1 MSDPPRYQP
10 APDPN
15 RAKVAPPPP
24 PPLAVAAGHT
34 AAQGAGFA
42 PRGQR
47 LVLEVLAAVLLIGLA
62 SVIVIV
68 AGGRIAAWSLPV
80 VPWEVDRK
88 IGELANKQVGL
99 TSEECTDPAALA
111 YVQKVAAPLI
121 QAAGKVPF
129 QFQFRV
135 ADTEDVNA
143 FALPGG
149 YVTVNFGLLKSA
161 QTGEEVAGV
170 LGHELQHALLR
181 HGTKR
186 MLRQMGSSAFA
197 LIVFGGGDLYG
208 IGQAAG
214 QLASLSYDRGEESE
228 ADERGV
234 ELLVHA
240 GIDPRGLASF
250 FKRLAAD
257 SLQVPE
263 LLSTHPDPGG
273 RAELVE
279 RAARSAAFQKLPS
292 PQGLHCHEDKSS
304 R

>member
-1 MSDPPRYQP
+1 MSEPPSFRP
-10 APDPN
+10 AADPN

-24 PPLAVAAGHT
+24 PPPAVALGHT
-34 AAQGAGFA
+34 AAPASGFA

-47 LVLEVLAAVLLIGLA
+47 LWLEVLAAVLLIGLA
-62 SVIVIV
+62 AVTVIFL
-68 AGGRIAAWSLPV
+68 GGRIAAWAVPM

-88 IGELANKQVGL
+88 LGALASKQAGL
-99 TSEECTDPAALA
+99 MAEDCSDPAALA
-111 YVQKVAAPLI
+111 YVQRIAAPLI
-121 QAAGKVPF
+121 VAAGPVPF
-129 QFQFRV
+129 EFQFRV
-135 ADTEDVNA
+135 VDTQEVNA

-149 YVTVNFGLLKSA
+149 YVTVNFGLLERA
-161 QTGEEVAGV
+161 QSGEEVAGV

-186 MLRQMGSSAFA
+186 MLRQMGSSAFM

-234 ELLVHA
+234 ELLVRA
-240 GIDPRGLASF
+240 GIDPRGLAAF
-250 FKRLAAD
+250 FKRLAVD
-257 SLQVPE
+257 SVQVPE

-273 RAELVE
+273 RAALVE
-279 RAARSAAFQKLPS
+279 RAAASGSFQKLPS
-292 PQGLHCHEDKSS
+292 PQGLHC

>member
-1 MSDPPRYQP
+1 M
-10 APDPN
+10 AG
-15 RAKVAPPPP
+15 
-24 PPLAVAAGHT
+24 GHT
-34 AAQGAGFA
+34 AAQATGFA
-42 PRGQR
+42 PRGHR
-47 LVLEVLAAVLLIGLA
+47 LLVEVLVAVLLVALA
-62 SVIVIV
+62 SVIVIM
-68 AGGRIAAWSLPV
+68 AGGRIAAWSVPL
-80 VPWEVDRK
+80 VPWDVDRT
-88 IGELANKQVGL
+88 IGDLANQQVAL
-99 TSEECTDPAALA
+99 TSADCTDPAALA
-111 YVQKVAAPLI
+111 YVQKIAAPLI
-121 QAAGKVPF
+121 QAAGPVPI

-135 ADTEDVNA
+135 ADTEEVNA

-149 YVTVNFGLLKSA
+149 YVTVNFGLLARA

-186 MLRQMGSSAFA
+186 MLRQMGSSAFM

-214 QLASLSYDRGEESE
+214 QLAQLSYDRGEESE

-234 ELLVHA
+234 ELLVRA
-240 GIDPRGLASF
+240 GIDPRGLATF

-257 SLQVPE
+257 NIQVPE

-279 RAARSAAFQKLPS
+279 RAARAGTFQKLPS
-292 PQGLHCHEDKSS
+292 PQGLHC